1 MAITDTLIPAV
12 DISDKQTVPVT
23 LNGKNILICKANGE
37 FYAVDNQCT
46 HQRAELTGGRI
57 ARVIPREQH
66 HAGLRRGDLR
76 LVTRVAK
83 ETEVART
90 GLRECGEAADLLPG
104 SSPLSTGRGDRD

>member
-23 LNGKNILICKANGE
+23 LDGKNILICKANGE

-57 ARVIPREQH
+57 RNCYLACPLHGVRF
-66 HAGLRRGDLR
+66 DLR
-76 LVTRVAK
+76 TRQPLGELTRVPLK
-83 ETEVART
+83 TYDVS
-90 GLRECGEAADLLPG
+90 LADNGNLQLE
-104 SSPLSTGRGDRD
+104 LD

>member
-1 MAITDTLIPAV
+1 MAITETLIPAV

-57 ARVIPREQH
+57 RNCYLACPLHGVRF
-66 HAGLRRGDLR
+66 DLR
-76 LVTRVAK
+76 TGQPLGELTRVPLK
-83 ETEVART
+83 TYDVS
-90 GLRECGEAADLLPG
+90 LADNGNLQLE
-104 SSPLSTGRGDRD
+104 LD

>member
-23 LNGKNILICKANGE
+23 LDGKNILICKANGE

-57 ARVIPREQH
+57 RNCYLACPLHGVRF
-66 HAGLRRGDLR
+66 DLR
-76 LVTRVAK
+76 TGQPLGELTRVPLK
-83 ETEVART
+83 TYDVS
-90 GLRECGEAADLLPG
+90 LADNGNLQLE
-104 SSPLSTGRGDRD
+104 LD

>member
-57 ARVIPREQH
+57 RNCYLACPLHGVRF
-66 HAGLRRGDLR
+66 DLR
-76 LVTRVAK
+76 TGQPLGELTRVPLK
-83 ETEVART
+83 TYDVS
-90 GLRECGEAADLLPG
+90 LADNGNVQLEL
-104 SSPLSTGRGDRD
+104 D

>member
-57 ARVIPREQH
+57 RNCYLACPLHGVRF
-66 HAGLRRGDLR
+66 DLR
-76 LVTRVAK
+76 TGQPLGELTRVPLK
-83 ETEVART
+83 TYDVS
-90 GLRECGEAADLLPG
+90 LADNGNLQLEQ
-104 SSPLSTGRGDRD
+104 D

>member
-57 ARVIPREQH
+57 RNYYLACPLHGVRF
-66 HAGLRRGDLR
+66 DLR
-76 LVTRVAK
+76 TGQPLGELTRVPLK
-83 ETEVART
+83 TYDVS
-90 GLRECGEAADLLPG
+90 LADNGNLQLE
-104 SSPLSTGRGDRD
+104 LD